1 MNGDWNYNKK
11 ALNQHTEYIKLGK
24 WLVDVFVFAIKWA
37 IPLRMQENHYHTAKT
52 PFFALM
58 TSAVFFVCVCFS
70 HFEETRYNQLLH
82 MIYHDPDDEC
92 SGMFVSDQHHLR
104 MEVLMGKRSVFR
116 GNFMYNGHL
125 WWVFPWQM
133 VIFHSFLYVY
143 QRVALVTLR
152 VFWNMFFC
160 LETLES
166 QSWLWLC
173 HVLRS
178 AARW

>member
-1 MNGDWNYNKK
+1 MVIETNKK

-37 IPLRMQENHYHTAKT
+37 IPLRMQENHDHTAKT

-58 TSAVFFVCVCFS
+58 TSAVFLCFFPFWRS
-70 HFEETRYNQLLH
+70 TLQPAPP
-82 MIYHDPDDEC
+82 HDLSWPRWW
-92 SGMFVSDQHHLR
+92 VLR
-104 MEVLMGKRSVFR
+104 DVRFR
-116 GNFMYNGHL
+116 PTSPTHGGSNGNTICFWGNFMYNGHL

-152 VFWNMFFC
+152 V
-160 LETLES
+160 
-166 QSWLWLC
+166 LWIC
-173 HVLRS
+173 FS
-178 AARW
+178 AWKRWRARADFAKRG